1 MPTPSRRVILLAA
14 VIAATLLAA
23 ALGLAAC
30 GGLAG
35 NSAAGPAATVKALPE
50 RIIAA
55 PRALLAATAPDA
67 GGTIWAVAGGSSVGL
82 FRFSSASGH
91 QTGSVS
97 VNQTARSVAQNPAG
111 VVAIALGTA
120 SSGALELTS
129 GTSKHPRKIVALPA
143 PAVQVVGATGSNDFY
158 VLTAWATSASV
169 SEVSPQGR
177 IIRTVPAPAGAVSL
191 AVGPVQS
198 VLYVLQKNGL
208 VDEIGLYN
216 GIKES
221 TFTVRDPGE
230 SIALSPD
237 GGQLYVL
244 KGTSAVSNIAVVDVA
259 TESIAAVLPAPSHCV
274 ELTVSP
280 DGKQL
285 YEVVGAP
292 GYGNIQVFGS

>member
-1 MPTPSRRVILLAA
+1 
-14 VIAATLLAA
+14 
-23 ALGLAAC
+23 
-30 GGLAG
+30 
-35 NSAAGPAATVKALPE
+35 
-50 RIIAA
+50 
-55 PRALLAATAPDA
+55 
-67 GGTIWAVAGGSSVGL
+67 
-82 FRFSSASGH
+82 
-91 QTGSVS
+91 
-97 VNQTARSVAQNPAG
+97 
-111 VVAIALGTA
+111 
-120 SSGALELTS
+120 
-129 GTSKHPRKIVALPA
+129 
-143 PAVQVVGATGSNDFY
+143 
-158 VLTAWATSASV
+158 
-169 SEVSPQGR
+169 
-177 IIRTVPAPAGAVSL
+177 
-191 AVGPVQS
+191 
-198 VLYVLQKNGL
+198 VLQKTGL
-208 VDEIGLYN
+208 VDEIGLHN